1 MIAEITILAMALM
14 FFIISIFLFKGKGK
28 WLIAG
33 YNTASKE
40 EKKRYDEKKLCRAV
54 SFLCM
59 VCAIMLCIMAYMG
72 YRVDSG
78 MMEETDMLPFA
89 FIFVAIILL
98 TVLIVI
104 IYINTK
110 AKKIESIIYFT
121 GWWF

>member
-1 MIAEITILAMALM
+1 
-14 FFIISIFLFKGKGK
+14 
-28 WLIAG
+28 
-33 YNTASKE
+33 
-40 EKKRYDEKKLCRAV
+40 
-54 SFLCM
+54 M

-104 IYINTK
+104 IYINIK
-110 AKKIESIIYFT
+110 AKK
-121 GWWF
+121 

>member
-1 MIAEITILAMALM
+1 MMAEITILAMALM
-14 FFIISIFLFKGKGK
+14 FFIISIFLFKGK

-40 EKKRYDEKKLCRAV
+40 EKKKYDEKKLCRAV

-104 IYINTK
+104 IYINIK
-110 AKKIESIIYFT
+110 AKK
-121 GWWF
+121 